1 MAGPTSHTVTPEI
14 YGKSGDISKHLDG
27 VKKQYDTAEKRD
39 FYAQVMGDGTANIH
53 FGKWDGIDLDAEGAY
68 GKASDAMTDFMLK
81 HALELLGNPEKVTY
95 VDLGSGSGGAAVRNL
110 TLCDKIAKVSCV
122 NLCDE
127 QNAAALKSA
136 TDSKVNERFEVVTTT
151 YDETPFPEN
160 SFDFAFSQDAYVHSF
175 SKTKSYAEALRVVK
189 PGGVFIFC
197 DLMAG
202 TGEGVTEEQYQTF
215 AQTNM
220 VNDFL
225 NPANNVKACEEAG
238 WTEVKYI
245 DLTPDIKTSFQLMG
259 RKVEKM
265 IAKGDHGID
274 AVLLTTYKDNLT
286 KRVDQV
292 DAGVFQW
299 GVITAKKASA

>member
-1 MAGPTSHTVTPEI
+1 MATATSHTVTPEI

-39 FYAQVMGDGTANIH
+39 FYAQVMGDGKFRQSRRRFGGTIAYLMSNFFFILTGTANIH

-151 YDETPFPEN
+151 YDETPFPDN

-245 DLTPDIKTSFQLMG
+245 DLTPDIKTSFQL
-259 RKVEKM
+259 
-265 IAKGDHGID
+265 
-274 AVLLTTYKDNLT
+274 
-286 KRVDQV
+286 
-292 DAGVFQW
+292 
-299 GVITAKKASA
+299 